1 MLLCTP
7 CIPSKIQKNPNPKP
21 RVGVATANSF
31 IDRFARDVR
40 NNFDL
45 RAFGGITQTA
55 RACST
60 KDQEWLNLL
69 WESGL
74 SVTLQI
80 RLCPTTRDL
89 CLARNVQS
97 ESIKSL
103 GHSSLSDSFVTFA
116 SLVKTLGCERVQDGL
131 DLGLHYNGAA
141 YNAAIHKAA
150 GLVGGLLVGPQ
161 GLVEKA
167 LMRLE
172 LMFGRDVVSSEYSK
186 LSKLI
191 SIAKGQVQSPKSTLD
206 ETVAWLVE
214 MLVLAFQVRLQVPAR
229 ATETWLDKDR
239 KTGQAGF
246 WHATAMILQ
255 VARIS

>member
-1 MLLCTP
+1 
-7 CIPSKIQKNPNPKP
+7 
-21 RVGVATANSF
+21 
-31 IDRFARDVR
+31 
-40 NNFDL
+40 
-45 RAFGGITQTA
+45 
-55 RACST
+55 
-60 KDQEWLNLL
+60 
-69 WESGL
+69 
-74 SVTLQI
+74 
-80 RLCPTTRDL
+80 
-89 CLARNVQS
+89 
-97 ESIKSL
+97 
-103 GHSSLSDSFVTFA
+103 
-116 SLVKTLGCERVQDGL
+116 
-131 DLGLHYNGAA
+131 
-141 YNAAIHKAA
+141 
-150 GLVGGLLVGPQ
+150 
-161 GLVEKA
+161 
-167 LMRLE
+167 MRLE